1 MSESD
6 DTARREAWLTT
17 AARVR
22 RRVNLGWW
30 LDVLGVPA
38 LVVSLAC
45 AAATLWLRQAG
56 TGIATGTLA
65 ASALGVWLV
74 TALVCLVIAR
84 RRFESTAASLVR
96 IEAAMSLRNAL
107 STALAGRGP
116 WPPPCRR
123 VDAGIRWNHPRLI
136 PPLAG
141 SLALLVAGW
150 LIPLPPAGTAAVTT
164 LQAPRTWEE
173 IDAQLDQLAREEAI
187 DPTYLEETRKQL
199 DDLRAQPEDQWFS
212 HHSLEATDQLE
223 QAHQSEAARLGREL
237 GRADDALAAADPAN
251 HASTAAARERALQE
265 FDQAMQA
272 MQQGA
277 MKPNPQLMEQLQAID
292 PAQLANLTPEQ
303 LRQLR
308 ENLARHQA
316 ALSACKGGDDPLADG
331 TCDGGAEGQGGQK
344 PGDQPGNGAVTRG
357 PGHVPR
363 PLGAGGEELDTG
375 KTEALAAADLT
386 RAAPGDLLEL
396 EQAEHEI
403 DRSRTA
409 TRSGGQAGGTG
420 KGGERVWQDS
430 LDPDEQRTVKRFF
443 E

>member
-6 DTARREAWLTT
+6 DTARREAWLAI
-17 AARVR
+17 AAGVR

-30 LDVLGVPA
+30 LDLLGVPA
-38 LVVSLAC
+38 LVVSLFC
-45 AAATLWLRQAG
+45 AAATLWLRQAA

-65 ASALGVWLV
+65 ASAAGAWLA
-74 TALVCLVIAR
+74 TALVCLMIAR
-84 RRFESTAASLVR
+84 RRFESTATSLVR

-116 WPPPCRR
+116 WPPPCRK
-123 VDAGIRWNHPRLI
+123 VDAGIRWHHPRLL

-141 SLALLVAGW
+141 SLALLIAGW
-150 LIPLPPAGTAAVTT
+150 LIPLPPAGTAATAAI
-164 LQAPRTWEE
+164 QPPRAWEE
-173 IDAQLDQLAREEAI
+173 IDTQLDQLAREEAI
-187 DPTYLEETRKQL
+187 DPACVEETRKQL
-199 DDLRAQPEDQWFS
+199 ADLRAQPEDQWFS

-223 QAHQSEAARLGREL
+223 QAHRSEAARLGREL
-237 GRADDALAAADPAN
+237 NRADDALAAADPAN
-251 HASTAAARERALQE
+251 GAATAAARDRAMKE
-265 FDQAMQA
+265 FDQALQA

-292 PAQLANLTPEQ
+292 PARLANLTPEQ
-303 LRQLR
+303 VRQLR
-308 ENLARHQA
+308 EKLARDQA
-316 ALSACKGGDDPLADG
+316 ALAECEGGDDPLADG
-331 TCDGGAEGQGGQK
+331 TRDGEGEGGD
-344 PGDQPGNGAVTRG
+344 PTGDSPGNGAVTRG

-363 PLGAGGEELDTG
+363 PLGKPGEDLDTG
-375 KTEALAAADLT
+375 KNEALASADLT
-386 RAAPGDLLEL
+386 RAAAGDLLEL

-403 DRSRTA
+403 DRSRA
-409 TRSGGQAGGTG
+409 TPRAGGAATATG